1 VAPAHLLFDPN
12 YRPPQKLFATAESP
26 TRLVSIGVGDGGNE
40 IGMGKISHDTIVRNI
55 PNGDLIHC
63 RVATDHLIVAGV
75 SNWGAYGLAAG
86 VALLRGVK
94 LPAEL
99 FDPER
104 ERAILQTMVDVG
116 PLVDGV
122 TGLQT
127 ATVDGLSWDEYI
139 RPLQEI
145 ARIVEA

>member
-1 VAPAHLLFDPN
+1 MLFDPD
-12 YRPPQKLFATAESP
+12 YRPPPKLFAPAAHSN
-26 TRLVSIGVGDGGNE
+26 RLASIGIGDGGNE
-40 IGMGKISHDTIVRNI
+40 IGMGKIPHDTIVRNI

-75 SNWGAYGLAAG
+75 SNWGAYALAAG
-86 VALLRGVK
+86 VALLREVE

-104 ERAILQTMVDVG
+104 ERAILQTMVDAG

-122 TGLQT
+122 TNRQT
-127 ATVDGLSWDEYI
+127 ATVDGLSWDEYV
-139 RPLQEI
+139 RRCRDPRESW
-145 ARIVEA
+145 R